1 MKDLQTIEQEMK
13 DECDV
18 ITERL
23 EHWAATTGDRRF
35 VYHGEEDRAYSYAEF
50 NAIANSIA
58 HQLRAMGV
66 EKGDRVSVFL
76 RNSMTNLLCMFGIL
90 KLGAWNCPINYNY
103 VGEVLAYNINDTG
116 PKLLI
121 TQSELIPALN
131 DVKHDLPAIPVV
143 VYQPAKRDHDYNAE
157 AEAAKLDRKFKRI
170 PFGELLEGGKD
181 NLNVELAMSDVANI
195 MYTSGTTGPPKGVV
209 QPFRH
214 MNQFTFMYRRITN
227 QDDVIYNDLPIYH
240 VGGAVWNVARAL
252 YAGAGVGQWNTFDP
266 AAFWDRIKA
275 CGATACT
282 LADSMIPS
290 LLAPKLRPDDR
301 ENPLNKIHTQPLP
314 QYHHELATRFGVDI
328 ITCGFGMTEC
338 GHAMLAILEETAAG
352 RGTPKHL
359 YKGLSR
365 EEILAQ
371 ANAYG
376 IPVRTG
382 AASVEKGYMGRP
394 VVFQQATILNEVD
407 EECAPHD
414 PGQLSLRPLLPHILL
429 KEYFNKPEA
438 TQKVFANQWF
448 HTGDW
453 AYRDEKGNF
462 FMVDR
467 IGAFIRTGKENIS
480 SYEIEDI
487 LNGHPEVAVAA
498 VFPIPTSAG
507 NTDDVVSFI
516 VRTDGAGLEEPAFRE
531 WIAEH
536 VPEQMRPKHIRFVA
550 QLPRTPTNKIEK
562 YKLKAQILQE
572 LGAA

>member
-1 MKDLQTIEQEMK
+1 
-13 DECDV
+13 
-18 ITERL
+18 
-23 EHWAATTGDRRF
+23 
-35 VYHGEEDRAYSYAEF
+35 
-50 NAIANSIA
+50 
-58 HQLRAMGV
+58 
-66 EKGDRVSVFL
+66 
-76 RNSMTNLLCMFGIL
+76 
-90 KLGAWNCPINYNY
+90 
-103 VGEVLAYNINDTG
+103 
-116 PKLLI
+116 
-121 TQSELIPALN
+121 
-131 DVKHDLPAIPVV
+131 
-143 VYQPAKRDHDYNAE
+143 
-157 AEAAKLDRKFKRI
+157 
-170 PFGELLEGGKD
+170 
-181 NLNVELAMSDVANI
+181 
-195 MYTSGTTGPPKGVV
+195 
-209 QPFRH
+209 
-214 MNQFTFMYRRITN
+214 
-227 QDDVIYNDLPIYH
+227 
-240 VGGAVWNVARAL
+240 
-252 YAGAGVGQWNTFDP
+252 
-266 AAFWDRIKA
+266 
-275 CGATACT
+275 
-282 LADSMIPS
+282 
-290 LLAPKLRPDDR
+290 
-301 ENPLNKIHTQPLP
+301 
-314 QYHHELATRFGVDI
+314 VDI